1 MKNMNRRGFLSQS
14 LFGAAAIPLV
24 AKTIAVVLP
33 ADADKAGKP
42 SGPNEPKPQLSAQKQ
57 VDYDEAVKT
66 KYPEQCIIVIA
77 KDKNGKPNPMT
88 MGWTMITSGSPPMM
102 AISMGTTRYTTE
114 AIRHSKCF
122 TIAFPSAEQA
132 KAVLFFGTTS
142 GRDIDKFKEFPTRTE
157 PAKQIDSVLLT
168 DAVANFECQLEHEY
182 PTGDHLIFVGR
193 IVASHVN
200 TTPKKRLYITGP
212 GKKLGP
218 VEAKT

>member
-14 LFGAAAIPLV
+14 LFGVAAIPL
-24 AKTIAVVLP
+24 AAETLAAVLP

-57 VDYDEAVKT
+57 VDYSEAIKT
-66 KYPEQCIIVIA
+66 KYPEQCIVAIA

-168 DAVANFECQLEHEY
+168 DAVANFECRLESEFV
-182 PTGDHLIFVGR
+182 TGDHLIFVGR